1 MGDLPAKQSVF
12 LKIRNNILNFGLS
25 NSLTRSIMV
34 NTLPAIFGYNLTRY
48 VLNNDGQDLEGTMKF
63 ISSMGKSAIRSNFS
77 AILYNAKNKAVRDN
91 NLFEDDVLNIL
102 TNKILDSVRSG
113 LEGVATEKLLKDSS
127 FLSFELSDDTRQRLV
142 DAIDAPNRTSSEIS
156 KILDL
161 RGIKMNYS
169 SGAKIAIALFES
181 FTLEQRK
188 EHFSK
193 LLLIP
198 QSYSM
203 YNDKGYSYIFGLF
216 PEEDRLEQYE
226 KILELFKD
234 DESGYTDTYTLS
246 KCFGM
251 LSAEDRIKKLPE
263 TYEQMIASDERAESN
278 RFRSKHLSTNHLIS
292 VLAVVPVEEQEK
304 YYKEILQNC
313 DEDVNQ
319 IISYTRSLD
328 KSLQGEI
335 FIEAI
340 TKAREIT
347 EKDEFYRTNNNFRYV
362 ELMKSFEPELMV
374 DNFINILNGD
384 INNPNFKLIFDLL
397 SEKEIKQIIE
407 PYLQSKQIITEEQL
421 KLLKENGYN
430 VDDLSILFTI
440 SKCNQIVQKYEK
452 NPDRILALS
461 AIDEIAGLAKD
472 IKFKRTGYS
481 YDDKNYNQ
489 FIEKKLESYMKIYS
503 SLDEKDKEEVFV
515 HITELAL
522 KLSLGEGNF
531 EEQIKNTITEMYNL
545 LEDKSKVSQFPEFVE
560 AIFKAYGSYAV
571 APNFIDLIIKQ
582 NDPELNKSIYMQYI
596 DLFNKGISTQV
607 LSKEGKVLRSERFRD
622 GLIKTISEDD
632 NISFLDETK
641 MDELLE
647 NNVLNYN
654 DNVSKEIVNIFIQ
667 TRLGKI
673 KNNYKNLPEE
683 EKEQNISK
691 VFAELAKPININMR
705 SFSKD
710 VAQLEMAEM
719 CHFFDSLDPEKK
731 EKHYET
737 LYAALD
743 TIEDREIR
751 KNGYMRIFRNL
762 DDKEQLKRF
771 PEIFEHIKEDGSAAV
786 DMYRLLVEENKAE
799 IFENFLIQ
807 TPENLKVAAEILNIS
822 SIQELNNVFKGK
834 LVLDDEKIAQLM
846 SIKPEITMK
855 TLLFDKNVDREKILD
870 LSSYTQLQAR
880 INKYKFNS

>member
-12 LKIRNNILNFGLS
+12 SKIRNNILNFGLS
-25 NSLTRSIMV
+25 NGLTRSIMV
-34 NTLPAIFGYNLTRY
+34 NTLPVIFGYNLTRY
-48 VLNNDGQDLEGTMKF
+48 VLNNDGQDLEKTMKF

-77 AILYNAKNKAVRDN
+77 GILFNAKNKAVRDN

-113 LEGVATEKLLKDSS
+113 LVGVATEELLKDSS
-127 FLSFELSDDTRQRLV
+127 FLSFGLSNDTCQRLV

-161 RGIKMNYS
+161 RGIRQNYS
-169 SGAKIAIALFES
+169 SGEKIAIALFES

-193 LLLIP
+193 LLVIP
-198 QSYSM
+198 QSYSA
-203 YNDKGYSYIFGLF
+203 YKNKEYSDIFASF

-234 DESGYTDTYTLS
+234 DESGYIDTYILS

-251 LSAEDRIKKLPE
+251 LSVEERIKKLPE
-263 TYEQMIASDERAESN
+263 TYEHMIAYDERAKSN
-278 RFRSKHLSTNHLIS
+278 GFRSNHLSTNHLIS

-319 IISYTRSLD
+319 IIRYTRSLD

-384 INNPNFKLIFDLL
+384 INDPNFKLIFDLL
-397 SEKEIKQIIE
+397 SEKGIKQIIE

-430 VDDLSILFTI
+430 VDDLAILFTI

-481 YDDKNYNQ
+481 YYDKNYNQ

-515 HITELAL
+515 YITEVAL
-522 KLSLGEGNF
+522 KLSQEEGHF

-560 AIFKAYGSYAV
+560 AIFNAYGSYDV
-571 APNFIDLIIKQ
+571 VPNFIDSIIKQ

-596 DLFNKGISTQV
+596 DLFNKGISAQV
-607 LSKEGKVLRSERFRD
+607 LSKEGKVLCSEMFRD

-654 DNVSKEIVNIFIQ
+654 DNVLKEIVNIFIQ
-667 TRLGKI
+667 TRLSKI

-691 VFAELAKPININMR
+691 VLAELAKPINIDMR
-705 SFSKD
+705 TFSKN
-710 VAQLEMAEM
+710 VSQLEMAEM

-743 TIEDREIR
+743 TIEDREVR

-762 DDKEQLKRF
+762 DEKEQLKRF

-786 DMYRLLVEENKAE
+786 NMYRLLVEENKAE

-855 TLLFDKNVDREKILD
+855 TLLFDKNVNREKILD

-880 INKYKFNS
+880 IDKYKFNS